1 MSVLAGRGS
10 LYASVVRIHTTGTAL
25 YVALAHFIAPAGA
38 RVFAVLGEDRV
49 LYTSPESELGREYAV
64 RVVKGSAWNIELVRV
79 GRLGAREARYTIPK
93 RFAQYLGLGRG
104 DYVLA
109 AGTESTLEVVPLRLV
124 LEKLGRFR
132 EPVL

>member
-1 MSVLAGRGS
+1 VLVGRGS
-10 LYASVVRIHTTGTAL
+10 YASVVRLHTTGTTL
-25 YVALAHFIAPAGA
+25 YVALAHFIAPAGT

-49 LYTSPESELGREYAV
+49 LYASLDSELGKHYAV

-79 GRLGAREARYTIPK
+79 GRLGAREARYTVPK
-93 RFAQYLGLGRG
+93 RFARRLGLERG

-109 AGTESTLEVVPLRLV
+109 VGTESTLEVVPLRAV
-124 LEKLGRFR
+124 LEKIGRFR